1 LFLQRLINR
10 NKKHGESVLP
20 TLFFKQINSEAM
32 SDTRVLIQ
40 ELLEKKAA
48 LKQDIFQDTKQHF
61 ERFKQHLLVEIG
73 ELRHLIK
80 DDRIRL
86 HVEHKGE
93 FQIQVYI
100 GSDVLVFQ
108 MHTNVFRLP
117 DEHALWKTEYLKE
130 NKERGYFG
138 IINIYNF
145 LAESYLKSRL
155 NDVGYLIGRIFI
167 NTDEHYMVEG
177 KGQLGFLFRDL
188 TQSKLNDAIMK
199 HIIHVAIVY
208 ALEFDLL
215 TPPYEIVSKATVV
228 QMMEQN
234 SREQMSTGKRLGFK
248 FEAEDIDVF

>member
-1 LFLQRLINR
+1 MNDSLKI
-10 NKKHGESVLP
+10 
-20 TLFFKQINSEAM
+20 
-32 SDTRVLIQ
+32 IQ
-40 ELLEKKAA
+40 ELLEKKAT
-48 LKQDIFQDTKQHF
+48 LKQDIFHDTKTQF
-61 ERFKQHLLVEIG
+61 DRFKHILLEEIG
-73 ELRHLIK
+73 ALRHEIK

-93 FQIQVYI
+93 YQIQVFI

-108 MHTNVFRLP
+108 MHTNIFKLS
-117 DEHALWKTEYLKE
+117 DEHPIWKTQYMTEDKD
-130 NKERGYFG
+130 RGYFG

-155 NDVGYLIGRIFI
+155 NDVGYLIGRVFV
-167 NTDEHYMVEG
+167 NKDSHFMVEG

-188 TQSKLNDAIMK
+188 TATKLNDAIIK
-199 HIIHVAIVY
+199 HIIDVAFLF

-215 TPPYEIVSKATVV
+215 TPPYDIVSKVSVV

-248 FEAEDIDVF
+248 FEAEDKDFF

>member
-1 LFLQRLINR
+1 MNDSLKI
-10 NKKHGESVLP
+10 
-20 TLFFKQINSEAM
+20 
-32 SDTRVLIQ
+32 IQ
-40 ELLEKKAA
+40 ELLEKKAT
-48 LKQDIFQDTKQHF
+48 LKQDIFHDTKTQF
-61 ERFKQHLLVEIG
+61 DRFKHILLEEIG
-73 ELRHLIK
+73 ALRHEIK

-93 FQIQVYI
+93 YQIQVFI

-108 MHTNVFRLP
+108 MHTNVFKLS
-117 DEHALWKTEYLKE
+117 DEHPIWKTEYMTEDKD
-130 NKERGYFG
+130 RGYFG

-155 NDVGYLIGRIFI
+155 NDVGYLIGRVFV
-167 NTDEHYMVEG
+167 NKDSHFMVEG

-188 TQSKLNDAIMK
+188 TATKLNDAIIK
-199 HIIHVAIVY
+199 HIIDVAFLF

-215 TPPYEIVSKATVV
+215 TPPYDIVSKVSVV

-248 FEAEDIDVF
+248 FEAEDKDFF

>member
-1 LFLQRLINR
+1 MTN
-10 NKKHGESVLP
+10 
-20 TLFFKQINSEAM
+20 T
-32 SDTRVLIQ
+32 DTRKLIQ
-40 ELLEKKAA
+40 DLLEKKAA
-48 LKQDIFQDTKQHF
+48 LKQDIFQDTKLQF
-61 ERFKQHLLVEIG
+61 EKFKQFLLEEIG
-73 ELRHLIK
+73 EMRHAIT
-80 DDRIRL
+80 DDRVRL

-108 MHTNVFRLP
+108 MHTNIFRLP
-117 DEHALWKTEYLKE
+117 DEHPLWKTEYMKE
-130 NKERGYFG
+130 DKERGYFG

-167 NTDEHYMVEG
+167 NKDEHYMVEG

-188 TQSKLNDAIMK
+188 TQSKLNETIMK
-199 HIIHVAIVY
+199 HIIHVAFVY

-215 TPPYEIVSKATVV
+215 TPPYDIVSKASVI

-234 SREQMSTGKRLGFK
+234 TREQMSTGKRLGFK
-248 FEAEDIDVF
+248 FEAEDKDIF